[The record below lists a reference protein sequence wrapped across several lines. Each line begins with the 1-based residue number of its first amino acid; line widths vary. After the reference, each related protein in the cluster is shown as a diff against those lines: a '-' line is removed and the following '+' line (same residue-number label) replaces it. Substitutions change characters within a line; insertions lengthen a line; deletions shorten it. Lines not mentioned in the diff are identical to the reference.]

1 MRRVLEISIRI
12 FFAATFVLASF
23 SSSQAAQAQA
33 ACDPAAACFDAG
45 FPQANMSGD
54 FYINGK
60 MIAQNVNSARLVGTP
75 NANNVV
81 EVKSIKDSANE
92 GFGDLYNY
100 ADQSLTM
107 WGCQG
112 VATPIMF
119 YVNRNYVK
127 GKLQISVASWYGDNL
142 VADLFLDGVQVGTQV
157 AQVEINAK
165 DGAHT
170 VEAKNITDP
179 KIVGKY
185 QYTNISQPTWVYAGA
200 YPTFAALYPNRT
212 SLVGTLYLYCELAN
226 KAFADAAKCLV
237 KEGDKEL
244 GTIENYLTG
253 SYLLSIGK
261 HNITVSA
268 TGAAA
273 NKWKSTTLSNIEIF
287 GDSYVSQNAMLEYVP
302 GAAAA
307 PSAGGAASTSGTTP
321 NNPTNVDRVVL
332 ADYLMWYDH
341 STFDGNKTWDVP
353 RDGPYN
359 SDDFGIIQRHV
370 AQAQQACLN
379 GFAAHWYGPNEP
391 RTTGNFNKL
400 MQASAG
406 TSLRH
411 SIVIQT
417 NILPGANNDAI
428 ADAVRY
434 VMNNWSGSGNYLKL
448 GGKPVIFFTDMP
460 RPWGSDAAALDAWRQ
475 IRNAVDP
482 QHTTIWMAEGLYP
495 TFNPPFDGQYVY
507 RIDHKDYPQSWLKQ
521 GRWAS
526 QLRQTAQLNNTYFYF
541 ADTIAAGFDDTKSV
555 NAPGDLRSDAPHF
568 ARDRQG
574 GQYYRET
581 YNSALYTGGDFLL
594 VKSFN
599 EWIEGTQIEPGTTY
613 GDLYLN
619 LTCEF
624 ANGYR
629 NK

>member
-1 MRRVLEISIRI
+1 MRRIIESSIRI
-12 FFAATFVLASF
+12 FFVATLVLASF
-23 SSSQAAQAQA
+23 SLSNVAQAQA
-33 ACDPAAACFDAG
+33 ACDPAAACFDVS
-45 FPQANMSGD
+45 FPQANMTGD
-54 FYINGK
+54 FYLNGK
-60 MIAQNVNSARLVGTP
+60 MVGQNVNSARLVGTP

-81 EVKSIKDSANE
+81 EAKNIKDTANE

-100 ADQSLTM
+100 PDQSLTM
-107 WGCQG
+107 WGWQG
-112 VATPIMF
+112 YATPLVL
-119 YVNRNYVK
+119 YLYRNYVK
-127 GKLQISVASWYGDNL
+127 GKLIITVASWYGDNI
-142 VADLFLDGVQVGTQV
+142 VADLFLDGAQVGTQT
-157 AQVEINAK
+157 AKVELNVK
-165 DGAHT
+165 EGAHT

-179 KIVGKY
+179 KIVGKF
-185 QYTNISQPTWVYAGA
+185 QYSNISQPAWVYAGA
-200 YPTFAALYPNRT
+200 YPSYAALYPNRT
-212 SLVGTLYLYCELAN
+212 SLVGTLYLYCELLN
-226 KAFADAAKCLV
+226 KQYTDNAKCLV

-244 GTIENYLTG
+244 GSIENYSTG

-261 HNITVSA
+261 HNVTVSA

-287 GDSYVSQNAMLEYVP
+287 GDSYVSQNAILEYVP

-307 PSAGGAASTSGTTP
+307 PSAGGAAPAGGGVTINSS
-321 NNPTNVDRVVL
+321 NVDRVVL
-332 ADYLMWYDH
+332 ADYMMWYDH

-359 SDDFGIIQRHV
+359 SDDEGIIRKHV

-379 GFAAHWYGPNEP
+379 GFVAHWYSPADG
-391 RTTGNFNKL
+391 RTTNNFNKL
-400 MQASAG
+400 LNASGGTPLRNAVLVQA
-406 TSLRH
+406 
-411 SIVIQT
+411 
-417 NILPGANNDAI
+417 NILPGASEGSMM
-428 ADAVRY
+428 DAVRY
-434 VMNNWSGSGNYLKL
+434 VMSNWINHPNYLKL

-460 RPWGSDAAALDAWRQ
+460 RPWGEAGSVAAWNR
-475 IRNAVDP
+475 IRAAVDP
-482 QHTTIWMAEGLYP
+482 GHNTIWMAEGLYP
-495 TFNPPFDGQYVY
+495 TYNPPLDGLYVY

-521 GRWAS
+521 ARWAS
-526 QLRQTAQLNNTYFYF
+526 QLKQAAQLNNTYFYF

-555 NAPGDLRSDAPHF
+555 NAPGDLRTDQPHF

-574 GQYYRET
+574 GQYYRDT

-599 EWIEGTQIEPGTTY
+599 EWIEGTEIEPGKTY
-613 GDLYLN
+613 GDLYMN